1 MAART
6 IKKAQEIA
14 VPTELSIAQESV
26 ILALLEGKSQK
37 EAAESAGVGAEQV
50 SRWKANDA
58 LFVAELNRQRAELWE
73 VNRAELLTLAK
84 DARQVVRE
92 VLTSESES
100 VRLRAALAVLD
111 RVGQYPTGATS
122 AREVAQE
129 WKEAENSIAL
139 SEMFSFPL

>member
-1 MAART
+1 MAAKM

-37 EAAESAGVGAEQV
+37 EAAESAGVSAEQV
-50 SRWKANDA
+50 SRWKASDP

-84 DARQVVRE
+84 EARQVVRE
-92 VLTSESES
+92 VLTSESEG

-122 AREVAQE
+122 ARGVAQE
-129 WKEAENSIAL
+129 WKEAENAIAL
-139 SEMFSFPL
+139 SELFGF

>member
-1 MAART
+1 MASRLV
-6 IKKAQEIA
+6 KKAQEIV

-37 EAAESAGVGAEQV
+37 EAAESAGVSAEQV
-50 SRWKANDA
+50 SRWKASDP

-84 DARQVVRE
+84 EARQVVRE
-92 VLTSESES
+92 VLNSESES
-100 VRLRAALAVLD
+100 VRLKAALAVLD
-111 RVGQYPTGATS
+111 RIDQQPRGATT

-129 WKEAENSIAL
+129 WKDEQSAL
-139 SEMFSFPL
+139 ELREMLGF